1 MNIWLYFDE
10 VGCFILMYDFE
21 DWFNKYY
28 VYVV

>member
-10 VGCFILMYDFE
+10 VECFILMYDFE

-28 VYVV
+28 VV